1 MTPDSPLRPVF
12 HHAWTLQAS
21 VSESTRPCEFT
32 VKVLVTWDRE
42 AAGAGVVKNRAK
54 ATQGSAYPL
63 FPSSIC
69 HAFLSD
75 ILTFSGQ
82 NLDMMFSKTHPSC
95 PRFLYHPTS
104 SLVLAL
110 EFIPTNYHLY
120 IPNSMKHHL
129 FNLMA
134 APRGLPG
141 HNVGLNPQ
149 PGKGHV
155 GRPRDA
161 PADGEAIWLEE
172 LHVLGEA
179 VPASQLR
186 VHRSNA
192 QLHIV
197 GPGCH
202 SHPKG
207 HGWLVVFGESYTTS
221 QPSGAEQQWH
231 PPGSWRAPLRCLGQ
245 TRIMVYPSCI
255 LFRGPKG
262 AQWMMPYEW
271 I

>member
-1 MTPDSPLRPVF
+1 
-12 HHAWTLQAS
+12 
-21 VSESTRPCEFT
+21 
-32 VKVLVTWDRE
+32 
-42 AAGAGVVKNRAK
+42 
-54 ATQGSAYPL
+54 
-63 FPSSIC
+63 
-69 HAFLSD
+69 
-75 ILTFSGQ
+75 
-82 NLDMMFSKTHPSC
+82 MMFSKTHPSC

-207 HGWLVVFGESYTTS
+207 HGLVGCLRGILHYQPAIWCRAAMASAWQLEST
-221 QPSGAEQQWH
+221 
-231 PPGSWRAPLRCLGQ
+231 APVPWSNTYHGVS
-245 TRIMVYPSCI
+245 IVYPI
-255 LFRGPKG
+255 PW
-262 AQWMMPYEW
+262 AQGRPMDDAL
-271 I
+271 